1 MNTFLD
7 SLMGVFNCNNICQSF
22 RELDETD
29 ISSIWSVVE
38 KPENW
43 DDYSD
48 LEIALF
54 FRNNARNMFSLK
66 Q

>member
-1 MNTFLD
+1 MNTFLG
-7 SLMGVFNCNNICQSF
+7 SLMGIFDYNNICQSF
-22 RELDETD
+22 RELNETEV
-29 ISSIWSVVE
+29 SSVWGVVE

-48 LEIALF
+48 LETALF